1 MLGIQ
6 SNLPVTNSVKFGQ
19 SVNYED
25 RDFQPQDIE
34 PDEFY
39 HEPSQEELETERDK
53 KLAKIEETKNDVDK
67 FADSLD
73 KNPSKLSKGAGKA
86 VRVVSGLLGL
96 ATAFVTAKY
105 GAKISIGIFKGI
117 AKSNMAKDAIN
128 ISKSAFKPVG
138 NGLKSLANA
147 WSKFVGN
154 PAIKAFKNTTLGK
167 KTAEFMA
174 KPNVKSFIEK
184 VQGYKEATKT
194 LAKSINGE
202 KVQTAIENTLATS
215 ATASVVIDD
224 LAGRNKNKS
233 NLDLALGAS
242 GGNK

>member
-6 SNLPVTNSVKFGQ
+6 SNLPVTNSVKFGH
-19 SVNYED
+19 SVDYED
-25 RDFQPQDIE
+25 ESFKPQDME

-67 FADSLD
+67 FADSLEQ
-73 KNPSKLSKGAGKA
+73 NPSKLSKVAGKA
-86 VRVVSGLLGL
+86 VRVVSGALGL
-96 ATAFVTAKY
+96 VTAFVTAKY
-105 GAKISIGIFKGI
+105 GAKISIGILKGV

-128 ISKSAFKPVG
+128 ITKSAFNPIKT
-138 NGLKSLANA
+138 GLKSFGDT
-147 WSKFVGN
+147 WSKHIGN
-154 PAIKAFKNTTLGK
+154 PTIKALKDTTMGK
-167 KTAEFMA
+167 KVAEFIK

-184 VQGYKEATKT
+184 AEGYKEATKT
-194 LAKSINGE
+194 LIKSINGE
-202 KVQTAIENTLATS
+202 KVQTAVENTLAAS

-242 GGNK
+242 GGDK